1 MISNGVE
8 LNRCSASLSTTCF
21 LSLSSR
27 SLTESRYTH
36 THALVQCRR
45 YPGLTGPRPPCST
58 VELTS
63 GVPKCDGDYKGLRL
77 ASTFAAAMCGIHPL
91 CGQTW
96 KVSDSLLAR
105 QMHNVYS
112 EDRERTE
119 RERER
124 ASKPARC
131 SKNCG
136 KYCLR
141 RRWVPFSQPRRGET
155 SRGWDARSNRWKES

>member
-1 MISNGVE
+1 MISNGSE
-8 LNRCSASLSTTCF
+8 LNRCSASLSNNTLSF
-21 LSLSSR
+21 SLPALSLSHA
-27 SLTESRYTH
+27 TH
-36 THALVQCRR
+36 THVQCRR

-105 QMHNVYS
+105 RMHNVYS
-112 EDRERTE
+112 EDRERRE

-124 ASKPARC
+124 ESEQARK
-131 SKNCG
+131 S
-136 KYCLR
+136 
-141 RRWVPFSQPRRGET
+141 
-155 SRGWDARSNRWKES
+155 